1 MFKLLSTTDSPIKQ
15 KIILLALFST
25 LIPLLVIGPFTFIL
39 FNKAVENKVSAT
51 ITNLLTIADWN
62 IDTLITDIEDISNGI
77 FLSNDIRGFLSNHK
91 VGPSLFRSETA
102 SRNTLNNITVVNRPF
117 INSIY
122 IGNENH
128 GLLKINRGE
137 SLAKGNEYQ
146 LIKDSSFY
154 HQLMNSSWKGKWF
167 NGHNM
172 RLVTADKQP
181 LIFGRMIRNLDTMN
195 SIGILLISIDSQ
207 IFESMFN
214 DVKTKGN
221 ILVLDGNHILYS
233 RIDTQVSPLQVTNM
247 IDGSENKGTVIKKI
261 DGTKNIVNYHTNE
274 KTGWKVVSIIPYA
287 SAVRE
292 VNEIR
297 TITIT
302 LLIVG
307 LILSIIFAFTLSR
320 KITKQLGL
328 LRLVTEKME
337 KREVISGIEFN
348 KEDEIGKI
356 GNRFVEI
363 YNRNIDLQL
372 KLYESKIKE
381 KEAELLALQ
390 SHINPHFLYN
400 TLNTIYWMALK
411 LHAKPIAKIAIS
423 LSKIF
428 KLTLNDGSH
437 ITTVKN
443 ELDQVESYLE
453 IQNIRFDHK
462 ISYSL
467 EVDPAIFE
475 TRIIKLLLQPIIEN
489 AVYHG
494 LEQLGKGRIIIKG
507 SKQDHCLLFEIS
519 DNGKGF
525 DSQNYHSNKMG
536 YALKN
541 INERLKLHYGDG
553 FGLEINSEIGKGT
566 TVFLKVGLE
575 DEGKNI
581 G

>member
-15 KIILLALFST
+15 KIILLALIST
-25 LIPLLVIGPFTFIL
+25 LIPLFVIGPFTFIL
-39 FNKAVENKVSAT
+39 FNKAIENKVAT
-51 ITNLLTIADWN
+51 TVTNLLTIADWN

-77 FLSNDIRGFLSNHK
+77 FLSNDIRGYLSNNK

-102 SRNTLNNITVVNRPF
+102 SRNTLNNITVVNKPF
-117 INSIY
+117 IHSIY

-128 GLLKINRGE
+128 GLLKVNRGE
-137 SLAKGNEYQ
+137 SLDNGNEYY
-146 LIKDSSFY
+146 LIKNSSFY
-154 HQLMNSSWKGKWF
+154 QQLMNSPWKGQWF
-167 NGHNM
+167 NGHKM
-172 RLVTADKQP
+172 RLVTADEQP

-195 SIGILLISIDSQ
+195 SIGVLLISIDPQ
-207 IFESMFN
+207 IFEDMFN

-221 ILVLDGNHILYS
+221 ILVLDGNHILYTRNDS
-233 RIDTQVSPLQVTNM
+233 QISPLQVSNI
-247 IDGSENKGTVIKKI
+247 IDGSENKGTIIKDI
-261 DGTKNIVNYHTNE
+261 NGIKNIVNYHTNE
-274 KTGWKVVSIIPYA
+274 RTGWKVVSIIPYA

-292 VNEIR
+292 VNQIR
-297 TITIT
+297 SITIT
-302 LLIVG
+302 LLVFG
-307 LILSIIFAFTLSR
+307 LVISIIFAFTLSR

-337 KREVISGIEFN
+337 KRDIISGVEFN

-363 YNRNIDLQL
+363 YNRNIDLTF

-381 KEAELLALQ
+381 KEAELRALQ

-411 LHAKPIAKIAIS
+411 LKAKPIAKIAIS

-443 ELDQVESYLE
+443 ELEQVESYLY

-462 ISYSL
+462 ISYNL
-467 EVDPAIFE
+467 EVDPSILE
-475 TRIIKLLLQPIIEN
+475 KRIIKLLLQPIIEN

-494 LEQLGKGRIIIKG
+494 LEQIGKGSITIKG
-507 SKQDHCLLFEIS
+507 SKQNHSLLFEIS
-519 DNGKGF
+519 DNGEGF
-525 DSQNYHSNKMG
+525 DSQSFDYNKMG

-575 DEGKNI
+575 D
-581 G
+581 

>member
-39 FNKAVENKVSAT
+39 FNKAIENKVSTT

-62 IDTLITDIEDISNGI
+62 INTLITDIEDISNGI
-77 FLSNDIRGFLSNHK
+77 FLSNDIRGYLSNNK

-102 SRNTLNNITVVNRPF
+102 SRNTLNNITVVNKPF

-137 SLAKGNEYQ
+137 SLVKGNEYH

-154 HQLMNSSWKGKWF
+154 HQLMNSSWKGQWF
-167 NGHNM
+167 NGQKM
-172 RLVTADKQP
+172 RLVTADEQP
-181 LIFGRMIRNLDTMN
+181 LIFGRMIRNLDTMD
-195 SIGILLISIDSQ
+195 SIGVLLISIDPQ

-233 RIDTQVSPLQVTNM
+233 RNDSQITPLQVTN
-247 IDGSENKGTVIKKI
+247 IIEGSENQGTVIKDI
-261 DGTKNIVNYHTNE
+261 NGTKNILNYHTNE

-292 VNEIR
+292 VNQIR
-297 TITIT
+297 SITIT
-302 LLIVG
+302 LLVIG
-307 LILSIIFAFTLSR
+307 LIISIIFAFTLSK

-337 KREVISGIEFN
+337 KRDIISGIEFN

-363 YNRNIDLQL
+363 YNRNIDLTF

-381 KEAELLALQ
+381 KEAELMALQ

-411 LHAKPIAKIAIS
+411 LKAKPIAKIAIS

-443 ELDQVESYLE
+443 ELDQVKSYLD

-462 ISYSL
+462 ISYNL
-467 EVDPAIFE
+467 EVDPSILE
-475 TRIIKLLLQPIIEN
+475 KRIIKLLLQPIIEN

-494 LEQLGKGRIIIKG
+494 LEQIGKGSITIKG
-507 SKQDHCLLFEIS
+507 SKQNHSLLFEIS

-525 DSQNYHSNKMG
+525 DSQNFDYNKIG

-553 FGLEINSEIGKGT
+553 YGLEINSEIGKGT

-575 DEGKNI
+575 D
-581 G
+581 